1 MSDFWEQ
8 FEIVGYDKPQYS
20 GTELNAITITIIVVL
35 FVIVLFLLFKF
46 KNKLID
52 FIQKNTKSILIT
64 IIGIAVFVVVYNL
77 FFRYDYKII
86 NEGRKVIKIDKLT
99 GKTTYSHPEREDK

>member
-1 MSDFWEQ
+1 MTDFWEQ

-20 GTELNAITITIIVVL
+20 GTELNAITITIIIVL

-52 FIQKNTKSILIT
+52 FIQKNTKNILIT
-64 IIGIAVFVVVYNL
+64 IIGTAVLVVVYNL
-77 FFRYDYKII
+77 FFRYEYKVVK
-86 NEGRKVIKIDKLT
+86 EGRKVIKIDKLT
-99 GKTTYSHPEREDK
+99 GKTTYSHPEKEDE